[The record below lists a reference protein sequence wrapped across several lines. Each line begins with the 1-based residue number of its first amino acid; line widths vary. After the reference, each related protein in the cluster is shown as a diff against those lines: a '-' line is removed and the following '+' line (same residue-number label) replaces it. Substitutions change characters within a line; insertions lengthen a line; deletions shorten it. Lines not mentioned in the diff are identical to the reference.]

1 MTPSLWLSL
10 TLILAVALVLAML
23 ALPADG
29 RRRLFARRQAQP
41 VPVDERVTEFLAAG
55 LLPLSDCPRDCTAC
69 LRCLHVDRCVVH
81 RLLEMGLTP
90 GVELRVVQ
98 DNGGPMLVSVR
109 GSRVALGRDLANNLW
124 VEMGGQASDEWRVA
138 RGEFSSV
145 ATSVQRLPT
154 SG

>member
-81 RLLEMGLTP
+81 RLREMGLTP

-109 GSRVALGRDLANNLW
+109 GSRVALGRDLADNLW
-124 VEMGGQASDEWRVA
+124 VEMGGQASDE
-138 RGEFSSV
+138 
-145 ATSVQRLPT
+145 
-154 SG
+154 